1 MVNIEE
7 LKHEIVERL
16 QPLNLDKVIL
26 FDSYSYGTPDED
38 SDIDLYIVT
47 KGAVIIWIKKIY

>member
-26 FDSYSYGTPDED
+26 FGSYSYGTPDED
-38 SDIDLYIVT
+38 SNIDLYIVT
-47 KGAVIIWIKKIY
+47 KGAVII